1 MHQNMTAKTCIEKV
15 IMNKNVFYLFLLQLS
30 DLNSRKYNHI
40 KIKKKGLTLSISY
53 FGKEELMKIN

>member
-1 MHQNMTAKTCIEKV
+1 MLQNMTAKTCIEKV

-30 DLNSRKYNHI
+30 DLNSRVYNHI
-40 KIKKKGLTLSISY
+40 KNKKKCLTLSISY

>member
-1 MHQNMTAKTCIEKV
+1 MLQNMTAKTRIEKV

-40 KIKKKGLTLSISY
+40 KIKKGLTLSISY